1 MERQIRGLYF
11 EVEVKQT
18 VDGWLGGLALGF
30 THTAPQQFQHER
42 VPDKAW
48 RVPSTF
54 VVGYSGCIYLD
65 GTERRT
71 EWQPDVLKVGQRV
84 GLLLTGDGRCD
95 MVVYVD
101 GEEVSPATSTMAS
114 FEEVAS
120 GVEVKRQEL
129 VDLATATEKSGCQLS
144 RSSGSLSEEPQA
156 TSSC

>member
-1 MERQIRGLYF
+1 MTSAAAVAGVGPVAWERQR
-11 EVEVKQT
+11 
-18 VDGWLGGLALGF
+18 A
-30 THTAPQQFQHER
+30 
-42 VPDKAW
+42 
-48 RVPSTF
+48 
-54 VVGYSGCIYLD
+54 
-65 GTERRT
+65 
-71 EWQPDVLKVGQRV
+71 
-84 GLLLTGDGRCD
+84 
-95 MVVYVD
+95 D